1 MRTLRNRRYR
11 RRLPALLRRVLYPDA
26 LTLHDLRRRTADVV
40 VDVTFPSREV
50 DTPQAAELDVW
61 PAAKSAARARYV
73 TPEYFS
79 LRLRGAKYDP
89 LFNLVTT
96 QSGAALIDSSSTFL
110 PLTLQAW
117 QRRFRTPS
125 RRIEGL
131 CTIFRSVDGNFYHTL
146 IEDLS
151 RVFLL
156 RQPVYREMGTIKMLF
171 PSEPTALE
179 QYLLDRY
186 LPDNIEID
194 VVGRDQIIEPDE
206 LILPSFLTRQSV
218 TYLPQAFVDDLLPR
232 LLPQR
237 ARNKR
242 RRIYI
247 TRRPGPLGHVRLIE
261 NDEQLWQALRTKGF
275 ERYALE
281 DLSFDEQIALFY
293 DAEMVV
299 AAHGAGLANLLFA
312 EAIDVIELHA
322 GALVV
327 PYFYY
332 MSASLGHRYQ
342 WWNGDRQHFNASF
355 TVDVSAVMGMVD
367 AALDSPPDRVDN
379 SAEIGDVV
387 IA

>member
-1 MRTLRNRRYR
+1 M
-11 RRLPALLRRVLYPDA
+11 RRVLYPDA
-26 LTLHDLRRRTADVV
+26 LTLHDLRQRAGDAT
-40 VDVTFPSREV
+40 VDVAFPSRTV
-50 DTPQAAELDVW
+50 DTPQAPELDVW
-61 PAAKSAARARYV
+61 PAAKSAAHVRYQ

-89 LFNLVTT
+89 LFNLATT
-96 QSGAALIDSSSTFL
+96 RSGAALIDSSSTFL

-117 QRRFRTPS
+117 QRRFGTPT
-125 RRIEGL
+125 RRVAGL

-179 QYLLDRY
+179 RYLLDRY

-194 VVGRDQIIEPDE
+194 VVGRDQLIEPDE

-218 TYLPQAFVDDLLPR
+218 TYLPQAFVDDLRPHLV
-232 LLPQR
+232 PQR
-237 ARNKR
+237 ARKKR
-242 RRIYI
+242 HRIYI
-247 TRRPGPLGHVRLIE
+247 TRRPGPSGSVRLIE
-261 NDEQLWQALRTKGF
+261 NDEQLWQALRTRGF
-275 ERYALE
+275 ERHALE

-293 DAEMVV
+293 DAEIVV

-312 EAIDVIELHA
+312 EAVDVIELHA
-322 GALVV
+322 SALVV

-332 MSASLGHRYQ
+332 MSASLGHRYR
-342 WWNGDRQHFNASF
+342 WWKGDRQHFNASF
-355 TVDVSAVMGMVD
+355 TVDVPAVMNMVD
-367 AALDSPPDRVDN
+367 AALDSESEQVDD
-379 SAEIGDVV
+379 STEIGDAV